1 MGTKDA
7 RRRIVER
14 RKRRAKMRV
23 KNSKT
28 YAPLARADWSP
39 TGKGAS
45 IPLLPLQ
52 KTIEVSVFT
61 YAAVYRFAGALA
73 GTEYRIVKRGTDVAV
88 TGQSANRVR
97 DLLERVNGEDTRF
110 EFMESNFIDLN
121 LSGEAYAEKI
131 RNRFRDVIELH
142 RINPQLVSAVPDK
155 SGKRRIEGYSVR
167 AGERLI
173 FIPAEEM
180 VPVKNF
186 NPRSPYRGFSPM
198 SGVRREVASDV
209 EAAHYNLSMIRNGM
223 RAGGI
228 LSPKDGLVMDEEQLE
243 QVQANIDEN
252 NRGSDNA
259 NRLLVLPWEVDYH
272 PDNMSI
278 RDMDFLGL
286 RKFAREAIAA
296 AIGVPPMLVQNFD
309 SATYANSEQQLKAFW
324 DYVGKPALRR
334 LYGAFNERLV
344 HPDIDTDI
352 SIVPDL
358 VGIDAMVDSE
368 DSRVQNTTKLF
379 AAGVITQNEA
389 RKRMN
394 FEPVDGGDWFL
405 VPLSQT
411 PGESVEEIRQ
421 HEDDAEA
428 AKAEAAAA
436 AREAAQAAAD
446 AANAGD
452 PPPPNEAGNVETPPQ
467 EAGKSLLS
475 PGDRKVL
482 EEAHLKH
489 LSAQET
495 KLASRVGAFLKDQQ
509 RRILSELEDRDSV
522 PRVDD
527 VFVVE
532 DEAKR
537 AYRDLLPTMAEIM
550 KESGERALR
559 RLGRSKTGGLW
570 YREKMEPGETE
581 ADLLVGIAF
590 DLGNP
595 ELEEFLRVHFFKHLT
610 DINRKT
616 LESLRA
622 EFDAG
627 VAQGEGVSEVF
638 ARLRKMPEFSDL
650 RAEKIA
656 RTETIGAVNKSAFEA
671 FKEDGTPLKSWLSTR
686 DGERVRESH
695 QDVDAKTNEEPI
707 PMGEPFTLTDVERGS
722 SAALMFP
729 GDPAAPAEFV
739 TQCRCDML
747 PQEEV
752 KLARFVENT
761 KAEMRGASA

>member
-1 MGTKDA
+1 MGIKDA
-7 RRRIVER
+7 
-14 RKRRAKMRV
+14 KRRVARQRQRRANLSV

-28 YAPLARADWSP
+28 YAPMARADWSP

-45 IPLLPLQ
+45 IPILPLQ
-52 KTIEVSVFT
+52 RTIEVSVFT

-88 TGQSANRVR
+88 SGRAANRVR
-97 DLLERVNGEDTRF
+97 DLLEKVNGEDTRF

-121 LSGEAYAEKI
+121 LSGESFAEKI
-131 RNRFRDVIELH
+131 RNRFHDPIELH
-142 RINPQLVSAVPDK
+142 RVDPSNVNPIPDK
-155 SGKRRIEGYSVR
+155 TGRKRVEGYSVR
-167 AGERLI
+167 AGEKLI
-173 FIPAEEM
+173 YIPAEDM
-180 VPVKNF
+180 IPIRIF
-186 NPRSPYRGFSPM
+186 NPRDPYRGFSPM
-198 SGVRREVASDV
+198 TGVRREVASDV
-209 EAAHYNLSMIRNGM
+209 EAAHYNLKMIRNGM

-228 LSPKDGLVMDEEQLE
+228 LSPKDGLVMDEEQLT

-252 NRGSDNA
+252 NRGSENA

-334 LYGAFNERLV
+334 LYGALNERLV
-344 HPDIDTDI
+344 HPDIDTEI

-368 DSRVQNTTKLF
+368 DSRVENTSKLF
-379 AAGVITQNEA
+379 TAGIITQNEA

-394 FEPVDGGDWFL
+394 FEPVNGGEWFT
-405 VPLSQT
+405 VPMSQA

-421 HEDDAEA
+421 HEDEKEA

-436 AREAAQAAAD
+436 AQEAARVAAEAAAEGAD
-446 AANAGD
+446 EDEEGD
-452 PPPPNEAGNVETPPQ
+452 VETPTEEEGKSFLSADDRKILEDAHIKHLDAQ
-467 EAGKSLLS
+467 EA
-475 PGDRKVL
+475 
-482 EEAHLKH
+482 
-489 LSAQET
+489 
-495 KLASRVGAFLKDQQ
+495 KLASRVGAFLKGQQ
-509 RRILSELEDRDSV
+509 RRLMEAVEERESV
-522 PRVDD
+522 PPVDSI
-527 VFVVE
+527 FIVE
-532 DEAKR
+532 DEAKL
-537 AYRDLLPTMAEIM
+537 AYRELLPTMGEILS
-550 KESGERALR
+550 ESGERALR

-570 YREKMEPGETE
+570 YREKMEPGQTE
-581 ADLLVGIAF
+581 EDLLVGIAF

-595 ELEEFLRVHFFKHLT
+595 ELTEFLQVHFFKHLV
-610 DINRKT
+610 DLNRKT
-616 LESLRA
+616 LESLRG

-627 VAQGEGVSEVF
+627 VSAGEGVSEIF
-638 ARLRKMPEFSDL
+638 ARLNKMPAFSEL

-686 DGERVRESH
+686 DGDRVRDSH
-695 QDVDAKTNEEPI
+695 QEVDSKTNEEPI
-707 PMGEPFTLTDVERGS
+707 PMGEPFMLTDTERGAS
-722 SAALMFP
+722 SAFMFP
-729 GDPAAPAEFV
+729 GDPAGAAWGAV
-739 TQCRCDML
+739 ICRCDML
-747 PQEEV
+747 PQDEI

-761 KAEMRGASA
+761 KSEMGVGG